1 MPQLDINTFSYQYVG
16 IIVLVL
22 IVYIILSYIVLPIL
36 LRLMLVRNLF
46 LLNQQ
51 KVADLLQLSNF
62 NYQQIILTHK
72 PLYTNFLTGAI
83 LNSAAKVIKNF
94 ISLLTT
100 TLSGSSNLTSS
111 VVKLK
116 YILTTDLSLSY
127 LILLLSNELEENE

>member
-1 MPQLDINTFSYQYVG
+1 MPQLDMNTFSYQYVG
-16 IIVLVL
+16 VIVLVL
-22 IVYIILSYIVLPIL
+22 IVYTILSYIVLPIL

-62 NYQQIILTHK
+62 NYQQVILTHK
-72 PLYTNFLTGAI
+72 PLYTNFLTGVI
-83 LNSAAKVIKNF
+83 LNSVTKVIKNF
-94 ISLLTT
+94 IGLLTT

-111 VVKLK
+111 VMGLK

-127 LILLLSNELEENE
+127 LILLLSIELE

>member
-1 MPQLDINTFSYQYVG
+1 MNTFSYQYVG
-16 IIVLVL
+16 VIVLVL
-22 IVYIILSYIVLPIL
+22 IVYTILSYIVLPIL

-62 NYQQIILTHK
+62 NYQQVILTHK
-72 PLYTNFLTGAI
+72 PLYTNFLTGVI
-83 LNSAAKVIKNF
+83 LNSVTKVIKNF
-94 ISLLTT
+94 IGLLTT

-111 VVKLK
+111 VMGLK

-127 LILLLSNELEENE
+127 LILLLSIELE